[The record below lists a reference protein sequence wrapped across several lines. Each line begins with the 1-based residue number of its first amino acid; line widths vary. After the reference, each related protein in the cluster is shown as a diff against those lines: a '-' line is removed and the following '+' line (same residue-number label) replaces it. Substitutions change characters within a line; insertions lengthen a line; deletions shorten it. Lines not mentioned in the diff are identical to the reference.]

1 MDNPVQ
7 NLGDGFLEKSLLQ
20 GQQNA
25 QNLVRVFNRVKE
37 IGEEANRNNQRTNQ
51 VIKQFQKKLDET
63 NKIANKAIDISRID
77 HNQDCKVVK
86 AVYAKSTLLA
96 KKWIADHH
104 TTDYGG
110 GDYLMK
116 EIGQV
121 RSAIYHELKDKYNVN
136 VRSDLK
142 MADLESCIDWINSLS
157 LDALNAWRLADRQT
171 TLDTLNKWESIH
183 KLPLTKPKD

>member
-7 NLGDGFLEKSLLQ
+7 TLDDGFLEKSLLQ

-25 QNLVRVFNRVKE
+25 QNLVRVFKRVKE

-51 VIKQFQKKLDET
+51 VIKNFQKKLDET

-77 HNQDCKVVK
+77 HNQDRKVVK
-86 AVYAKSTLLA
+86 TVYAKSTLLT
-96 KKWIADHH
+96 KRWIADHH
-104 TTDYGG
+104 TVDYGG

-116 EIGQV
+116 KIGQV

-142 MADLESCIDWINSLS
+142 MADLESCIDWINSLN